1 MSNQLYTPANFNSGS
16 LSSQHNNTQILNILN
31 IKDNKMLNHVYRSV
45 KSNYFNSCL
54 VCNQPHNAKIH
65 RMICKLCNLDHYTD
79 TIYPQ
84 SPLSHLPEY
93 DNYNPAPVKP
103 WAGD

>member
-1 MSNQLYTPANFNSGS
+1 MSNQLYTPATFNSGS

-54 VCNQPHNAKIH
+54 VCSQPHNAKIH
-65 RMICKLCNLDHYTD
+65 RMICKLCNLDITQIQFIHKVHYHIYLNMI
-79 TIYPQ
+79 TII
-84 SPLSHLPEY
+84 LHL
-93 DNYNPAPVKP
+93 
-103 WAGD
+103 